1 MGNDRHLSG
10 SGRIGLYEGEIMKD
24 KLIAAVTQAGNHM
37 KQKVQEQD
45 PKHLVIGIAAFALI
59 LVVAVVV

>member
-1 MGNDRHLSG
+1 
-10 SGRIGLYEGEIMKD
+10 MKD
-24 KLIAAVTQAGNHM
+24 KLIATVTQAGNHI

-45 PKHLVIGIAAFALI
+45 PKHLVIGIAVFVLI